1 MNFKDINASS
11 NPLFKDNDIIKLDDI
26 VKIKNVIFIHDY
38 VNKSLPLC
46 FQSDFLKLD
55 DAYTSVRTRNA
66 RLGCLFVPGRRS
78 TKYGLCSIA
87 QKCILSWNEFSK
99 LFNCNLALVP
109 RKKLKTRLE
118 KHILNLY

>member
-55 DAYTSVRTRNA
+55 DAYTSVRT
-66 RLGCLFVPGRRS
+66 LGLAVFSFLDVDPPSMVFVPLPKNVFLVGMN
-78 TKYGLCSIA
+78 LVNCSIA
-87 QKCILSWNEFSK
+87 
-99 LFNCNLALVP
+99 
-109 RKKLKTRLE
+109 T
-118 KHILNLY
+118 